1 MIRQP
6 NGYEIPMRLNSLLN
20 DVVTKKS
27 LGAATWL
34 LEFPIEDLP
43 FPYDDQKLSAALHL
57 LGASEHA
64 EAAALPLIALA
75 RKYMAH
81 ELILIDSHGDKK
93 SRPWREI
100 GAVLQ
105 ASQRFLQ
112 AVRQLSPEAY
122 SLLDRH
128 QEGARNPTIKAINE
142 SYASCERLETNLA
155 DVRPSW
161 NRAVLALRAP
171 GGWSAESLPALD
183 FPDEEARGAP
193 KKLPRNI
200 FIAGLAKLFERVVGN
215 KTRGKYAFIRAAIE
229 PFGFPQTIVT
239 DAAIKGVLRRTRP
252 ARERN
257 SGPK

>member
-20 DVVTKKS
+20 DVVNKKN
-27 LGAATWL
+27 LGAAPWL
-34 LEFPIEDLP
+34 LQFPAEDVP
-43 FPYDDQKLSAALHL
+43 FPYDDQKLSVALHL
-57 LGASEHA
+57 LGAPERA
-64 EAAALPLIALA
+64 EAAALPLITLA

-93 SRPWREI
+93 SRRWREI
-100 GAVLQ
+100 GAVFQ

-112 AVRQLSPEAY
+112 TVRQLSPEAY

-128 QEGARNPTIKAINE
+128 QEGAKNPTIKVINE
-142 SYASCERLETNLA
+142 SYACCELLEIYLA
-155 DVRPSW
+155 DLRPSW
-161 NRAVLALRAP
+161 HRAVLALRAP

-183 FPDEEARGAP
+183 LPDEEARGAP

-200 FIAGLAKLFERVVGN
+200 FIAGLANLFERVAG
-215 KTRGKYAFIRAAIE
+215 KETRGKYAFIRAALE
-229 PFGFPQTIVT
+229 PFGFPQTILT
-239 DAAIKGVLRRTRP
+239 DAAIKGVLSRRRP